1 MLIQQRQY
9 EDHDAGESKQSL
21 YEGGGQVADED
32 AACRVRGAV
41 PVGSCGAR
49 FLLALTRAL
58 EVFTRKTPAMV
69 PRMRPNRKP
78 MPRRR
83 SPIRAPAM
91 PPMAP
96 PTVPQL
102 LAPKRRA
109 PYEVATKSATK
120 AIAANTKRITRI
132 AAPTVRKSVSKA

>member
-49 FLLALTRAL
+49 FLLALRRAL
-58 EVFTRKTPAMV
+58 EVFTRKT
-69 PRMRPNRKP
+69 
-78 MPRRR
+78 
-83 SPIRAPAM
+83 PAM